1 MQHIQQ
7 KLKIIAC
14 GILIIGFS
22 LASCSQQVA
31 NNVEDN
37 KSITYDSMVL
47 FYDDFDI
54 NKRCFDCSF
63 YVKIYSTIF
72 DTTILNDIKVG
83 KTEFY
88 FKKKE
93 QIIKL
98 HADTIRKD
106 RNKFIVSFLIQ
117 QNDLNSSCGYY
128 EDLQTLYDMIKKENL
143 VMHTDSLKYKFSIHE
158 IEQSDVFKI
167 VLDTKFRERIK

>member
-1 MQHIQQ
+1 MEHVQWNN
-7 KLKIIAC
+7 IITVC
-14 GILIIGFS
+14 SFLIIGLFYS
-22 LASCSQQVA
+22 SCHPKVDSR
-31 NNVEDN
+31 VEDN

-54 NKRCFDCSF
+54 NQRCFDCSF
-63 YVKIYSTIF
+63 YVEIYSTIF
-72 DTTILNDIKVG
+72 DTTIFNDIKVG
-83 KTEFY
+83 KIEFY
-88 FKKKE
+88 FKNNE

-98 HADTIRKD
+98 RTHTIRKD

-143 VMHTDSLKYKFSIHE
+143 FMHTDSLNYNYSIQE
-158 IEQSDVFKI
+158 IEQSDDFKI
-167 VLDTKFRERIK
+167 VLNTKFRAKIK